1 MGVIREP
8 VAVILGLLAFACA
21 SGATWQ
27 AGLAW
32 PASSKRPLARI
43 GAASALVLGALG
55 FSLGYW
61 EVLSGIGDLF
71 FGFGP
76 PFVRVLFDIAAIGL
90 PLALVGLLLGVIS
103 MLHAA
108 DVPPGAVTSGI
119 LAGLAFGWILDPYGT
134 LGGRRMAVLRDQH
147 LAAAVARPSNPGTA
161 TTGGTNS
168 TDWWNS
174 LASFGD
180 GDSGEGNPVAI
191 AVLLI
196 ALAVLAIGA
205 GIVTAAL
212 VFGEGRKKALSQLA
226 RASAIGLAAGS

>member
-8 VAVILGLLAFACA
+8 VAVVLGLLAFVCA
-21 SGATWQ
+21 SGAAWQ

-32 PASSKRPLARI
+32 PASAKRPLARI

-71 FGFGP
+71 FRFGP
-76 PFVRVLFDIAAIGL
+76 PFVRVLFDVAVIGL
-90 PLALVGLLLGVIS
+90 PLALAGLLLGVIS

-108 DVPPGAVTSGI
+108 DVPPNAVASG
-119 LAGLAFGWILDPYGT
+119 LMAGLAIGWILDPYGT
-134 LGGRRMAVLRDQH
+134 LGGPRMAALRDQRM
-147 LAAAVARPSNPGTA
+147 AAAIARPSGTGFLNA
-161 TTGGTNS
+161 GPTSSTN
-168 TDWWNS
+168 WWDT
-174 LASFGD
+174 LPSFGD
-180 GDSGEGNPVAI
+180 GDSGGGEGNPVVI

-205 GIVTAAL
+205 GIITAAL

-226 RASAIGLAAGS
+226 RASAST